1 MLEPIKPED
10 IKQEKV
16 KDQRLFAVIPYRAL
30 NDKGFTIQRMRALIA
45 CCSYARHNGT
55 LWPGVE
61 RLAEDLGITKA
72 TMQAHVRWLTVKGY
86 LVTINNSYQVGK
98 HAKPRAIVYDVDN
111 PPISEV
117 EQQIAQD
124 YQEVLEDSKSL
135 KEERDTLVQ
144 AKQSAN
150 EVLAKPTSLYRV
162 WNDEIRARFSL
173 DHPYD
178 KALYIKLA
186 GQYSLNDFKKATQ
199 ALISTKASP
208 PASASILLKR

>member
-124 YQEVLEDSKSL
+124 YQDQLEDSKNL
-135 KEERDTLVQ
+135 KQERDKLIQ
-144 AKQSAN
+144 AKQSAS